1 MITYTWKNI
10 EIQCHHTMYG
20 QSNVAFAGCG
30 TLVAT
35 DENGVTSEK
44 ELSVG
49 FSTPP
54 NSGYT
59 ASSDITKEIAVC
71 RIDPLGLD
79 QLLHPTLDPKANKT
93 ILSRGLPA
101 SPGAASGKVVFNSE
115 DAVEM

>member
-10 EIQCHHTMYG
+10 EVQCHHTMYG
-20 QSNVAFAGCG
+20 ESNVAFAGKG

-35 DENGVTSEK
+35 DENDVTSEK

-59 ASSDITKEIAVC
+59 ASSDITKELAVSW
-71 RIDPLGLD
+71 IESALGD
-79 QLLHPTLDPKANKT
+79 TLTAEKT
-93 ILSRGLPA
+93 ALENNLTIFKIIRWQ
-101 SPGAASGKVVFNSE
+101 
-115 DAVEM
+115 

>member
-1 MITYTWKNI
+1 
-10 EIQCHHTMYG
+10 MYG

-59 ASSDITKEIAVC
+59 AYSDITKEIAVSW
-71 RIDPLGLD
+71 IESALGD
-79 QLLHPTLDPKANKT
+79 LLTAEKT
-93 ILSRGLPA
+93 ALENNLT
-101 SPGAASGKVVFNSE
+101 VFKIIRWQ
-115 DAVEM
+115 

>member
-1 MITYTWKNI
+1 
-10 EIQCHHTMYG
+10 MYG
-20 QSNVAFAGCG
+20 ESNVAFAGCG

-59 ASSDITKEIAVC
+59 SSSDITKEIAVSW
-71 RIDPLGLD
+71 IESALGD
-79 QLLHPTLDPKANKT
+79 LLTAEKT
-93 ILSRGLPA
+93 ALENNLT
-101 SPGAASGKVVFNSE
+101 VFKIIRW
-115 DAVEM
+115 D